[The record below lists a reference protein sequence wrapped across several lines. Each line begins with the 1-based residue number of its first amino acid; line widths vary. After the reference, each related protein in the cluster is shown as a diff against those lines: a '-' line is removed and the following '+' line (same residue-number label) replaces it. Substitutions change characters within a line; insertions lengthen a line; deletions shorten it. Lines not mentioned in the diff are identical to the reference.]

1 VGSRPRSEP
10 SEHPVTAWLAI
21 AAILLVSTGIFSAY
35 LELNGMKEL
44 DLVLA
49 EAPSISAESPL
60 GASWQ
65 GTSGIESRE
74 AAVATSRWATGFS
87 Q

>member
-1 VGSRPRSEP
+1 MG
-10 SEHPVTAWLAI
+10 I

-35 LELNGMKEL
+35 LELNGMQEL

-49 EAPSISAESPL
+49 EAPATSAQVPL
-60 GASWQ
+60 RASLQ
-65 GTSGIESRE
+65 SANSDESRE
-74 AAVATSRWATGFS
+74 AAVASSRWATGLW

>member
-1 VGSRPRSEP
+1 M
-10 SEHPVTAWLAI
+10 
-21 AAILLVSTGIFSAY
+21 GIFSAY
-35 LELNGMKEL
+35 LELNGTKEL

-49 EAPSISAESPL
+49 EAPSISAEAPL
-60 GASWQ
+60 SASLR
-65 GTSGIESRE
+65 GVGGIERRE

>member
-1 VGSRPRSEP
+1 M
-10 SEHPVTAWLAI
+10 AI

-35 LELNGMKEL
+35 LELNGTKEF

-49 EAPSISAESPL
+49 EAPPVSA
-60 GASWQ
+60 GAPQRASLQ
-65 GTSGIESRE
+65 SANSDECRE
-74 AAVATSRWATGFS
+74 AAVASSRWATGFY

>member
-1 VGSRPRSEP
+1 MG
-10 SEHPVTAWLAI
+10 I

-35 LELNGMKEL
+35 LELNGTKEF

-49 EAPSISAESPL
+49 EAPSTSAEAPL
-60 GASWQ
+60 RASLQ
-65 GTSGIESRE
+65 SANSDESRE
-74 AAVATSRWATGFS
+74 AAVASSRWATGLW